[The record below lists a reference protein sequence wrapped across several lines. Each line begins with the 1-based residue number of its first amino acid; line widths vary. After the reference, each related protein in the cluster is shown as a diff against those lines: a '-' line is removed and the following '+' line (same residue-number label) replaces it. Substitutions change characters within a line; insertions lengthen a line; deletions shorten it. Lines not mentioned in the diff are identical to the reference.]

1 MGTFVDTNGEVI
13 DFATGKVVGRTDGA
27 PTSVA
32 PRESKQEVQTQGGDR
47 VRGLLNQASW
57 GFNAG
62 LFALP
67 DMATIGIGKALG
79 MDEKEVFT
87 LGKFFN
93 QGETAPRN
101 AEERYMRAIAEGV
114 GAGMPFTGGLAA
126 AAIRRPMV
134 AVADTSA
141 GVLKMIANDAIKFA
155 QEKPRLAAATDIAFN
170 GAYEALRQAVT
181 ETIPDSDPNKKAYEE
196 LLPSAAFIGLPLAS
210 QIMPSGIALRAGKK
224 VLDKFNGVAP
234 VSTLED
240 DVLRGAIDPAT
251 GKRVGGIGPLWNL
264 PVVRVFP
271 RMVLKR
277 AEQKLNNVFGSVEK
291 SPEAQESLRQ
301 LELAMQRPEFAESGF
316 VLDAAEKTMYPDM
329 LNQKLIHLE
338 GLSPEELAPYKAHIN
353 RNQQAQQAF
362 FDSLAPESRLPMME
376 AFKEAQAER
385 QLLFQD
391 LANAKGIMTEAEL
404 AALSERLGPQNM
416 EMINDE
422 LRGALLAD
430 MEFSQRAK
438 SDLLNRLGFQQFD
451 ANGQYMSTRDADGKS
466 LFPSANMEQAATELV
481 KKYSPD
487 RWSKRLPTPEPVALL
502 REFIKKQQYGRERLE
517 KTLVKDLTN
526 QAIDSQIAAAGLPK
540 DIEDAV
546 RAQITTLMQG
556 GKTGKKSKR
565 SVSVSDIMKE
575 IKTDAKGN
583 VVIGTSFPNKNIKF
597 NPGQIKE
604 QAAGL
609 AKLSTDIDLN
619 VPEAID
625 LLTAASRFRSTSNSR
640 YNSAMASGTSRL
652 TDAQSYLNDGDQVYK
667 EIEKLVMD
675 HVMKIQEGPV
685 INAEKFKAFKE
696 AIADYDTKFQKNL
709 PLLISRKTSTGEF
722 LLGNE
727 RVMQRAFSSAENL
740 RQLQTAL
747 PTPQLDILLERGAI
761 DWLRSKNV
769 LNADGLVDPKKIRRV
784 LDNNRNIVE
793 ALPASVQQKLTNEV
807 ALADDYVRRVGEIDQ
822 RQKLI
827 QDKELDVI
835 LAKAS
840 RPDADPRQTLVAA
853 VKDPATM
860 RVLVDELGKD
870 PERLTALRRAVFD
883 VANESSARGGD
894 LKSFIDTN
902 EKSLKVLFKN
912 TKHFDDLKVL
922 ADMQR
927 RVNAFAN
934 VTGQLPAF
942 DPLDTELFKLTGSG
956 ISGITTS
963 YNAVAAG
970 RQSAQT
976 AGIALMVRLGSALEK
991 DIYKRLLT
999 KALEDP
1005 KFAADLTYMNT
1016 TEKLRSVVA
1025 KLQGLGVPV
1034 ARMLPKEG
1042 RIMLQEA
1049 SQFKPESQ
1057 APLPAATLPVVQP
1070 TTAREQLRALPPAPP
1085 MKFQLGL
1092 PTTPPAGAGAGPQG
1106 GRQAPAMLYPTLF
1119 PDDPISAMLQQRQQ
1133 QEQQQRQQVNPG
1145 Q

>member
-1 MGTFVDTNGEVI
+1 MGTFVNTNGEVI
-13 DFATGKVVGRTDGA
+13 DFATGNVVGRTEGA

-32 PRESKQEVQTQGGDR
+32 PRESRQEIQTQGGDR
-47 VRGLLNQASW
+47 VRGLMNQASW

-67 DMATIGIGKALG
+67 DLATIGIGKALG

-101 AEERYMRAIAEGV
+101 VEERYARAIFEGV
-114 GAGMPFTGGLAA
+114 GAGMPITGGLAA
-126 AAIRRPMV
+126 AAVRRPMV

-141 GVLKMIANDAIKFA
+141 GAVKMIVNDAIKYA

-181 ETIPDSDPNKKAYEE
+181 ETVPDTDPNKKAYEE

-210 QIMPSGIALRAGKK
+210 QIMPSGIAIRAGKK
-224 VLDKFNGVAP
+224 AYDKFNGIAP
-234 VSTLED
+234 VSTLEE
-240 DVLRGAIDPAT
+240 DVLRGTIDPAT
-251 GKRVGGIGPLWNL
+251 GERVGGIGKLWNL

-271 RMVLKR
+271 QMVLKR
-277 AEQKLNNVFGSVEK
+277 AEQKLTNVFGAVEK
-291 SPEAQESLRQ
+291 SPEAQESLRL
-301 LELAMQRPEFAESGF
+301 LEIAMQRPEFAESGF
-316 VLDAAEKTMYPDM
+316 VLDAAEKTMYPNM
-329 LNQKLIHLE
+329 LEQKLIHLQ
-338 GLSPEELAPYKAHIN
+338 GLTPAELAPYKEHIN

-362 FDSLAPESRLPMME
+362 FDSLAPEARLPMME
-376 AFKEAQAER
+376 AFREAQAER

-404 AALSERLGPQNM
+404 AAISERLGPQNM

-430 MEFSQRAK
+430 MEFGQQAK
-438 SDLLNRLGFQQFD
+438 SALLNRLGLQQFD
-451 ANGQYMSTRDADGKS
+451 PNGQYMSTRDADGKS
-466 LFPSANMEQAATELV
+466 LFPSVNMEEAATNLV
-481 KKYSPD
+481 NKYAVN
-487 RWSKRLPTPEPVALL
+487 RWSARAPLPEPIALL
-502 REFIKKQQYGRERLE
+502 RNFIKKQQYGREKLE

-526 QAIDSQIAAAGLPK
+526 QAIEAQITAAALPR
-540 DIEDAV
+540 DIEDSI
-546 RAQITTLMQG
+546 RSQIMLLMQG
-556 GKTGKKSKR
+556 GKQAKQGKKSKR
-565 SVSVSDIMKE
+565 TIVASDFME
-575 IKTDAKGN
+575 GIKTDAAGN
-583 VVIGTSFPNKNIKF
+583 VVIGTSFPGKNIKF
-597 NPGQIKE
+597 NPGVIKK
-604 QAAGL
+604 QAEEL
-609 AKLSTDIDLN
+609 SKLSTDVDLN
-619 VPEAID
+619 IPEALD
-625 LLTAASRFRSTSNSR
+625 LLTEASRFRSTANSR
-640 YNSAMASGTSRL
+640 YNFAMSSGTSRV
-652 TDAQSYLNDGDQVYK
+652 TDAQRHLNDGEQVFK
-667 EIEKLVMD
+667 DIEKLVMD

-685 INAEKFKAFKE
+685 INAEKFKIFKE
-696 AIADYDTKFQKNL
+696 AITDYNSRFQKNL
-709 PLLISRKTSTGEF
+709 PLLLSRKTSTGEF
-722 LLGNE
+722 SLGNE
-727 RVMQRAFSSAENL
+727 KVMQRAFSSAENL
-740 RQLQTAL
+740 KLLRSSLGDSPAL
-747 PTPQLDILLERGAI
+747 EALLEKGAI

-784 LDNNRNIVE
+784 LENNRSILE
-793 ALPASVQQKLTNEV
+793 ALPPTVQQNLTDEIR
-807 ALADDYVRRVGEIDQ
+807 LADDFVRRMGELDQ
-822 RQKLI
+822 RRVLV
-827 QDKELDVI
+827 QDKELDTI

-860 RVLVDELGKD
+860 RVLVEELGKD
-870 PERLTALRRAVFD
+870 PDRLAALRRAVFD
-883 VANESSARGGD
+883 VANESSGKGGD
-894 LKSFIDTN
+894 LKSFIEAN

-912 TKHFDDLKVL
+912 TTHFDDLKIL

-927 RVNAFAN
+927 RVNAFAG

-956 ISGITTS
+956 ISGITTNF
-963 YNAVAAG
+963 NAVQQG

-976 AGIALMVRLGSALEK
+976 AGIALMVRLGGALEK

-1005 KFAADLTYMNT
+1005 KFAADLTHIDSA
-1016 TEKLRSVVA
+1016 EKVRAVVS

-1042 RIMLQEA
+1042 RMMLQEA

-1057 APLPAATLPVVQP
+1057 APLPASTLPVVQP
-1070 TTAREQLRALPPAPP
+1070 TSAREQLRALPPAPP

-1092 PTTPPAGAGAGPQG
+1092 PTTPPAGAGPKS
-1106 GRQAPAMLYPTLF
+1106 APPMLYPTLF

-1133 QEQQQRQQVNPG
+1133 QQTQPG
-1145 Q
+1145 QQE